1 VAAASRPARACAG
14 GSRPRK
20 GRRSV
25 RCPVDGGDCLVPF
38 RDARQACVGQRQQI
52 NIWPRGA
59 QAQGPRPPPPPVF
72 PFHLSASSRCSFLTS
87 RISGTRY
94 GFAGRA
100 QVYKG
105 ADLGALRR
113 RLVLFSTSS
122 CCFLPALPTL
132 GSSTLYLALAT
143 PCATLSGPR
152 PNHVVASMDHDPKL
166 MIILISSCGRQL
178 MPRISRVWPS
188 SSSFEAGKETASESE
203 EIHLLPGRL
212 GGRKMRSVSCLTW

>member
-1 VAAASRPARACAG
+1 MRPRAQVVGVLSIVRKKEKQTKKVRPFLSASRRGRRRRPLGRLVRARG

-38 RDARQACVGQRQQI
+38 RDARQACVGQRPQI
-52 NIWPRGA
+52 NIRPRGA

-143 PCATLSGPR
+143 PCATLSAPR
-152 PNHVVASMDHDPKL
+152 PNHVVASMDHDPK
-166 MIILISSCGRQL
+166 
-178 MPRISRVWPS
+178 
-188 SSSFEAGKETASESE
+188 
-203 EIHLLPGRL
+203 
-212 GGRKMRSVSCLTW
+212 